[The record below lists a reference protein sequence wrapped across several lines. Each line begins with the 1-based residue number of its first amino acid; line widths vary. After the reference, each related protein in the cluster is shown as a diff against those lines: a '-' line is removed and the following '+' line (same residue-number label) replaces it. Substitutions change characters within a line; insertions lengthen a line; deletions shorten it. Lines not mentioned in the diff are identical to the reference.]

1 MFEVRFIMN
10 DGSTD
15 QEYFYH
21 QFKDAEYHFHLFDD
35 DDSGLYFSIEIQN
48 GDTTVVRRIKGFEE
62 EELSLIFTADK
73 ADLTDLCI
81 YLRDLSA
88 RELNESKKESLIRLR
103 LKIENWAYSSYERF
117 MQIISESITAKSVS
131 MQKPFLVL

>member
-48 GDTTVVRRIKGFEE
+48 GDTTVVRRIIGFEE

-81 YLRDLSA
+81 YL
-88 RELNESKKESLIRLR
+88 ESPPQSHTPRKHLAFRPESG
-103 LKIENWAYSSYERF
+103 
-117 MQIISESITAKSVS
+117 IINAQPRTES
-131 MQKPFLVL
+131 